1 MSELVSLAHLLR
13 LLDDEAPVVREAV
26 SRELSKYGAR
36 LGEALEDWPEPV
48 SRSERQ
54 LIEEVTEPWRREQ
67 LLRRWPGRLAEESS
81 LPALEHA
88 LGLLAEYQSGLTRP
102 TPLSHHLRA
111 LAEAFAGQ
119 ERRPD
124 PVRLA
129 RFLFEDIGL
138 TGARDDYHHPSHSNL
153 VHVVEEGRG
162 LPISLALIFVLVGAR
177 LGLRV
182 EPCNLPHHF
191 CARFRRN
198 GRLYLIDGYHGPE
211 PIPESLFL
219 TRHAASRDWLPV
231 LLRLEVAPGTIA
243 ARVLRNMAR
252 AYREQGKTEIARMLG
267 SLQVPGVRPMR
278 DRPAA
283 GVWAEGQLVR
293 HRQNLYRGVIVES
306 DVEPEPT
313 DPDLQPW
320 YRVLVDGQGAI
331 MRVPQKTLALDDS
344 KRPVDHPLVPFFF
357 SRFMHDRYERN
368 AQPWPTV

>member
-1 MSELVSLAHLLR
+1 MSERVSLEHLLR
-13 LLDDEAPVVREAV
+13 LLDDDAPVVREAI
-26 SRELSKYGAR
+26 SRELNRYGSE
-36 LGEALEDWPEPV
+36 LGEALDLWPHPIT
-48 SRSERQ
+48 RSQRQ
-54 LIEEVTEPWRREQ
+54 LIEELTEPWRREQ

-88 LGLLAEYQSGLTRP
+88 LGLLAAYQSGLTRP
-102 TPLSHHLRA
+102 TPLSHHLQA

-119 ERRPD
+119 VRRPD

-153 VHVVEEGRG
+153 VYVVEEGRG
-162 LPISLALIFVLVGAR
+162 LPISLALIYVLVGAR
-177 LGLRV
+177 LGLPV

-191 CARFRRN
+191 CARFLRN
-198 GRLYLIDGYHGPE
+198 GRLYLVDGYHGPE

-231 LLRLEVAPGTIA
+231 LLRLEVAPGAIA
-243 ARVLRNMAR
+243 ARVLRNMSR
-252 AYREQGKTEIARMLG
+252 SYREQGKTEIARMLAA
-267 SLQVPGVRPMR
+267 LDVPGIRSHR

-283 GVWAEGQLVR
+283 GVWAEGKLVR
-293 HRQNLYRGVIVES
+293 HRENLYRGVIVQS
-306 DVEPEPT
+306 DVEPEPPGT
-313 DPDLQPW
+313 DPQPW

-331 MRVPQKTLALDDS
+331 VRAPQQALVPDDS